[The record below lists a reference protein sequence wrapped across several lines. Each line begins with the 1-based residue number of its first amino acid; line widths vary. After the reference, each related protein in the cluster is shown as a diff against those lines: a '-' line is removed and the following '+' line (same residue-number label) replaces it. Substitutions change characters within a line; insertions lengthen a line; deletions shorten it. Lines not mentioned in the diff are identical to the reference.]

1 MFVALLV
8 RMDSSSGDQV
18 FGAEPTVEEFLG
30 DATIAQLKKVVTNV
44 GRMHQNDNLEVPR
57 VSNRLTATL
66 VDEVRAQQRP
76 LWTVLPPK
84 EKVN

>member
-8 RMDSSSGDQV
+8 RMDSSFGDQV

-44 GRMHQNDNLEVPR
+44 GRMHQSNLEVPR
-57 VSNRLTATL
+57 VANRLTATL

-76 LWTVLPPK
+76 LWTALPPK
-84 EKVN
+84 EEVN